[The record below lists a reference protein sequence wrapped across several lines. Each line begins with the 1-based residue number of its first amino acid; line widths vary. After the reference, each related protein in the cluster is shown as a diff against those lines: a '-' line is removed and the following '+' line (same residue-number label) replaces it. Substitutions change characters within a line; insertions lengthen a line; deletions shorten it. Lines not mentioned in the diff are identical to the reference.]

1 MDIMAM
7 LTKLLTKN
15 GLIFAFVIIGV
26 TNFIAYKFARTLQG
40 TYSWQCSSNFLR
52 LILAYIGGG
61 SQMSGVHSSVRRRW
75 FDGWCNVP

>member
-26 TNFIAYKFARTLQG
+26 TRCYKL
-40 TYSWQCSSNFLR
+40 YC
-52 LILAYIGGG
+52 I
-61 SQMSGVHSSVRRRW
+61 
-75 FDGWCNVP
+75 

>member
-26 TNFIAYKFARTLQG
+26 TNFIAYKFAGLSKGRIHG
-40 TYSWQCSSNFLR
+40 SAVAIFFG
-52 LILAYIGGG
+52 LILHWRWR
-61 SQMSGVHSSVRRRW
+61 QRSGVHSSVRRRW

>member
-26 TNFIAYKFARTLQG
+26 TNFIAYKFAGLSKGRIHG
-40 TYSWQCSSNFLR
+40 SAVAIFFG
-52 LILAYIGGG
+52 LILALAVAPKVWRPFLC
-61 SQMSGVHSSVRRRW
+61 SPALV
-75 FDGWCNVP
+75 